1 MASDPSL
8 PAEASDERLAYSVLS
23 AFLLSIFFLNGALAN
38 AAAILA
44 FVAAWVAVLR
54 DPRIKLPHIDPIALL
69 FIAAISLR
77 LMLPPYGAENAVP
90 GTAVTRSL
98 LIVGLYGLA
107 LYAYAR
113 LPFRYIL
120 LLLVAVAFACTIIS
134 FVSYVLHG
142 KTHERLEFLGRA
154 SHSIIGAG
162 AIATAL
168 LAAVTCIFS
177 YAREDGARRQMLAL
191 GVAVAVFIAALVLT
205 GSRGPLIALAFALA
219 ATPIVLYSRSPL
231 TPIIFALGA
240 WAMVTSSVLL
250 EPYIH
255 DALCPTLEF
264 ACRPSQRQGV
274 WMATAEMVAQNPLWG
289 AGYGFR
295 FEGVPH
301 AHNSYFGM
309 ALNYGIPLLLLFIAL
324 MVAALAQTA
333 RMAHTDERRF
343 VVATLIFANGFMG
356 SDLSDPMRFFNTH
369 FLFLW
374 FPLILAFIS
383 EKRDTSAERT
393 ASLPTA
399 AAP

>member
-1 MASDPSL
+1 MAFDPSL
-8 PAEASDERLAYSVLS
+8 PTEASDERLAYSVLT
-23 AFLLSIFFLNGALAN
+23 AFLLSIFFLNGAIAN
-38 AAAILA
+38 LVAILA
-44 FVAAWVAVLR
+44 FVVAWVGVLR
-54 DPRIKLPHIDPIALL
+54 DPRVKIPNIDPIALI
-69 FIAAISLR
+69 FITAISLR
-77 LMLPPYGAENAVP
+77 LMLPPSGAENSVA

-98 LIVGLYGLA
+98 LIVGLYGLT

-120 LLLVAVAFACTIIS
+120 LLLVGVAFACTIVS
-134 FVSYVLHG
+134 FAAYILHG
-142 KTHERLEFLGRA
+142 KYHKRLEFLGRA

-168 LAAVTCIFS
+168 LAALTCLWS
-177 YAREDGARRQMLAL
+177 YAREDRQRRTMLAL
-191 GVAVAVFIAALVLT
+191 GVAIAAFVAALVLT
-205 GSRGPLIALAFALA
+205 GSRGPIIALAFALA
-219 ATPIVLYSRSPL
+219 ATPIVLRSRSPL
-231 TPIIFALGA
+231 VPIIFAFGA
-240 WAMVTSSVLL
+240 WAMVTSSILL

-255 DALCPTLEF
+255 EALCPTLEF
-264 ACRPSQRQGV
+264 ACRPSLRQGV
-274 WMATAEMVAQNPLWG
+274 WMATAEMVSHNPLWG

-333 RMAHTDERRF
+333 RMAHVDERRF
-343 VVATLIFANGFMG
+343 VVAALIFANGFMG

-383 EKRDTSAERT
+383 EKQDIPSAIPTSV
-393 ASLPTA
+393 A
-399 AAP
+399 AR